1 MSNANANKSNQNT
14 ATNAPKVEVAH
25 NVDAAQTETLQPQTT
40 HGKLMEMVKEL
51 TGLNENEVL
60 KLGMWVIQSKDA
72 LIVKEKEAFDK
83 KLGEEAA
90 FNSLLADAPV
100 KPDYK
105 VVVSQIEGKLFALLE
120 KACVIIDTWISP
132 SVGKEVREGFVKH
145 YNEFK
150 AGGES
155 TDWKLKFENL
165 RGKLQV
171 KATELTQIAELT
183 PEVKKVVETVK
194 EKVTVKHSPAAQ
206 EMIAKYGFIPDE
218 VACLV

>member
-1 MSNANANKSNQNT
+1 MSNANAQNAKANNVETT
-14 ATNAPKVEVAH
+14 AAAPIVNNAPMGKIV
-25 NVDAAQTETLQPQTT
+25 TLMSEITA
-40 HGKLMEMVKEL
+40 LKES
-51 TGLNENEVL
+51 EIMI
-60 KLGMWVIQSKDA
+60 LGMWVIQNKDT
-72 LIVKEKEAFDK
+72 LIVKAKEAFDK

-105 VVVSQIEGKLFALLE
+105 VVVSQIEGKLFLLLE
-120 KACVIIDTWISP
+120 KVCVIIDTWISP
-132 SVGKEVREGFVKH
+132 SLGKEVREGFVKH
-145 YNEFK
+145 YTEFK
-150 AGGES
+150 VGGES

-165 RGKLQV
+165 RDKLQGKV
-171 KATELTQIAELT
+171 TELTQIAELT
-183 PEVKKVVETVK
+183 PEVKKAVETVK